1 MVQGELQEEDQG
13 LYGKKESTK
22 KWAFKKVQRVGAEN
36 IFKANYA

>member
-13 LYGKKESTK
+13 LCGKQESTK